1 MAIFEL
7 MLGYG
12 ISNYFFRARIM
23 SVLLSID
30 QWLSELGLSQY
41 AAAFKANDIDSTLL
55 CDLTAEDLESIG
67 VVSVGHRRKLL
78 AAISRIGN
86 AGLSEPRTVASVPK
100 AEVRAQEAERR
111 QLTVMFVDLVGSTAL
126 SKQLDPEDMRSILI
140 AYQNAVAGAVTR
152 FEGNVAKY
160 MGDGVLCYFGY
171 PHAHEDDAER
181 AVRAASAICGSINS
195 QSTPAGSKLSVRI
208 GIATGLVVVGD
219 LIGAGAAQ
227 EEAVVGDTPNLAAR
241 LQAVAA
247 PDQIVVAA
255 STRRL
260 VGDVFSFAE
269 IGEQEFKGI
278 AGKTPAFA
286 VVGERVGES
295 RFEARVSGAMS
306 PLVGREQE
314 LALMME
320 RWTRARSGEG
330 QVVVLTGE
338 AGIGKSR
345 LTRAMIDA
353 VSHTSHIRLS
363 YQCSPYHADSPLYP
377 VIQQLAFAAGFEPED
392 GNDDRL
398 DRLERIVVG
407 AEADRPLFAAL
418 MGLDFSKRYPSLNLT
433 AQQQRT
439 RTLDALAGQLT
450 ALALERPVFF
460 VIEDAHWIDPTTL
473 ELLDLCL
480 DRVARARVQM
490 LITAR
495 PTFQHGF
502 SGHPIVTKLA
512 LNKLGRD
519 HVATI
524 VQRLTGG
531 KTFPVEVLDIIAEKT
546 DGVPLFVE
554 EMTKT
559 VLESGELQE
568 TDSAFQLTGPLS
580 RLTIPAT
587 LYDSLMA
594 RLDRLQP
601 VKQVAQAAACIGRD
615 FDYRLLKAILPLDDA
630 SLQDA
635 LDRLSSAELIF
646 RRGMPPD
653 ARYIFKHALV
663 RDAAYENLLK
673 TRRQSLHAKLSE
685 VLQREGAAPEILAQ
699 HAAAAGNAELAIRS
713 WLAAGEAAAS
723 RSATREAA
731 SHFNAAIR
739 LLEATPLLAERDE
752 LRLHLYSALTSVL
765 MLSMGY
771 GSEEVGKAAA
781 KTVELCRTIGD
792 DKTLAPVLWQA
803 WLFNYT
809 RANLDDALVIAR
821 ELYDRMREAEDKT
834 ARIVAHVALGLTL
847 FARGEISD
855 ALVELDEAVRAD
867 QSAEEAVTVAYRY
880 GMDVGAAAL
889 AYRAWCHATLGQ
901 ADDARKGR
909 AALQSRLDRT
919 KHVFTQAR
927 GLNWCSLISA
937 ALQDWENAVAFSA
950 RGSALAHQY
959 DLKLVQSLGSA
970 MQSIA
975 ASAAARD
982 PSRLEQATAG
992 IAAYRQTGARIQVPF
1007 LLGLV
1012 AEVALSLQEPAIAGT
1027 ALAEALSLIEQTG
1040 ERQVQPKLVALR
1052 HRLEI

>member
-1 MAIFEL
+1 MGVDL
-7 MLGYG
+7 D
-12 ISNYFFRARIM
+12 
-23 SVLLSID
+23 ID
-30 QWLSELGLSQY
+30 QWLGELGLSQY
-41 AAAFKANDIDSTLL
+41 AAAFKANDIDRALL
-55 CDLTAEDLESIG
+55 GDLTAQDLESIG
-67 VVSVGHRRKLL
+67 IISVGHRRKLL
-78 AAISRIGN
+78 AAISRIASESQSAPPEN
-86 AGLSEPRTVASVPK
+86 ARSPQAEART
-100 AEVRAQEAERR
+100 QEAERR

-126 SKQLDPEDMRSILI
+126 SRQLDPEDMRSVLT

-152 FEGNVAKY
+152 YEGNVAKY

-171 PHAHEDDAER
+171 PNAHEDDAER
-181 AVRAASAICGSINS
+181 AVRAGSVICDAVRS
-195 QSTPAGSKLSVRI
+195 QSTPAGAGLSARI

-241 LQAVAA
+241 LQALAA

-260 VGDVFSFAE
+260 VGEVFSFDD
-269 IGEQEFKGI
+269 IGAQEFKGI

-286 VVGERVGES
+286 VQGERVRES
-295 RFEARVSGAMS
+295 RFEARASGAIS
-306 PLVGREQE
+306 PLIGREHE
-314 LALMME
+314 LALMLE

-330 QVVVLTGE
+330 QVVVLSGE

-345 LTRAMIDA
+345 LTKAMIDA
-353 VSHTSHIRLS
+353 VAREPHIRLS
-363 YQCSPYHADSPLYP
+363 YQCSPYHSGSPLYP
-377 VIQQLAFAAGFEPED
+377 VIQQLAFAAGFEPD
-392 GNDDRL
+392 DSNDDRL

-407 AEADRPLFAAL
+407 IEADRPLLATL
-418 MGLDFSKRYPSLNLT
+418 MGLEFAGRYASLNLT

-439 RTLDALAGQLT
+439 RTLDALVGQLT
-450 ALALERPVFF
+450 ALASERPVFF
-460 VIEDAHWIDPTTL
+460 VLEDAHWIDPTTL
-473 ELLDLCL
+473 ELIDLCL
-480 DRVARARVQM
+480 ERVAHSRVLM

-519 HVATI
+519 QVASI

-568 TDSAFQLTGPLS
+568 TDRAFQLTGPLS

-615 FDYRLLKAILPLDDA
+615 FDYRLLKAIMPLDDA

-646 RRGMPPD
+646 RRGTPPD
-653 ARYIFKHALV
+653 AKYIFKHALV

-673 TRRQSLHAKLSE
+673 TRRQSFHAKLAE
-685 VLQREGAAPEILAQ
+685 VLQREGAVPEILAL
-699 HAAAAGNAELAIRS
+699 HAAASGNADLAIRS

-723 RSATREAA
+723 RSANTEAT
-731 SHFNAAIR
+731 SHFKAAIR
-739 LLEATPLLAERDE
+739 LLEDTPLLAQRDT
-752 LRLHLYSALTSVL
+752 LRLQLYSALTSVL
-765 MLSMGY
+765 MVSLGY
-771 GSEEVGKAAA
+771 GSEEVGNVAGR
-781 KTVELCRTIGD
+781 TVELCRTVGD
-792 DKTLAPVLWQA
+792 EKTLAAVLWQA

-809 RANLDDALVIAR
+809 RSNLDEALAIAR
-821 ELYDRMREAEDKT
+821 ELHDRMREAEDKV
-834 ARIVAHVALGLTL
+834 ARIVAHAALGLTL
-847 FARGEISD
+847 FARGEIAA
-855 ALVELDEAVRAD
+855 ALEELDAAVRAD
-867 QSAEEAVTVAYRY
+867 QTADEAITVAYRY

-901 ADDARKGR
+901 AAAARDGR
-909 AALQSRLDRT
+909 AVLLARLDRT

-937 ALQDWENAVAFSA
+937 TLQDWDEAAACSA
-950 RGSALAHQY
+950 RGVKIAHQY
-959 DLKLVQSLGSA
+959 DLKLVESMGKAVQN
-970 MQSIA
+970 IA
-975 ASAAARD
+975 AAATTQDAG
-982 PSRLEQATAG
+982 RLDLAMTG
-992 IAAYRQTGARIQVPF
+992 IAAYRETGARVQVPF
-1007 LLGLV
+1007 LLSLV
-1012 AEVALSLQEPAIAGT
+1012 AEVALSLRQPAAAGE
-1027 ALAEALSLIEQTG
+1027 AVAEALLLIEQTG
-1040 ERQVQPKLVALR
+1040 ERQAAP
-1052 HRLEI
+1052 RLEVLYRKLEI